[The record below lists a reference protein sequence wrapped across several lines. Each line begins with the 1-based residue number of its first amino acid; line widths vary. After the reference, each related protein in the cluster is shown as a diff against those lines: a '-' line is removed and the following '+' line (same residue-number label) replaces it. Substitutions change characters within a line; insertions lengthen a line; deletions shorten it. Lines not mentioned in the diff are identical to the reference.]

1 MRDPYQPGYILVLPS
16 GRRVVIQK
24 VRGCQLVCKYETW
37 RRGDRRR
44 GVLASD
50 ADLVLTRHFCQRHT
64 HLVPVL
70 EPELETT
77 R

>member
-1 MRDPYQPGYILVLPS
+1 
-16 GRRVVIQK
+16 VVIQQ
-24 VRGCQLVCKYETW
+24 VRGPQIVCKYETW

-50 ADLVLTRHFCQRHT
+50 ADMVLSRHFCTKHT

-70 EPELETT
+70 NPDAEAA